1 MTTTANSALLG
12 GSVRSGDV
20 DLFYR
25 RFGTPGATPLLILH
39 GANYYD
45 SRDWVPIAGELATDR
60 EVCAFDSRGYGQSGW
75 SPHQD
80 YSLDAQ
86 LYDIQALLDHLGWE
100 RALLIGH
107 SRGGS
112 VALRFSHERPQR
124 VAGLVL
130 VDYSPGQSAGQSR
143 LQPLRV
149 SPWGPVYE
157 SLEQAHAA
165 TSRNPDE
172 LSSEAGRRR
181 VEAIFGQCDGG
192 WVNMRRDPAFQND
205 RPSDR
210 PEWSSALLPLD
221 LWDALAGLVRRNQP
235 ALVIRATRSSAY
247 DEAALLRLHTDF
259 AAVNVVELD
268 SGHDVPGGAPA
279 ELVGAVRDFLG
290 SRVR

>member
-1 MTTTANSALLG
+1 MNS
-12 GSVRSGDV
+12 
-20 DLFYR
+20 
-25 RFGTPGATPLLILH
+25 
-39 GANYYD
+39 
-45 SRDWVPIAGELATDR
+45 
-60 EVCAFDSRGYGQSGW
+60 
-75 SPHQD
+75 
-80 YSLDAQ
+80 
-86 LYDIQALLDHLGWE
+86 
-100 RALLIGH
+100 
-107 SRGGS
+107 
-112 VALRFSHERPQR
+112 PQR

-130 VDYSPGQSAGQSR
+130 VDYSPGQSPGQSR

-268 SGHDVPGGAPA
+268 SGHDVPGSAPA